1 MRRTKMAEKKKTA
14 PKKAPKKAA
23 TKKVPEQE
31 SIVAQVIM
39 PDGVVKL
46 SDGGRTSATKIGTDK
61 NTGKIFDVKVGDK
74 FVKNADG
81 SYKKA

>member
-1 MRRTKMAEKKKTA
+1 MAEKKKTA
-14 PKKAPKKAA
+14 PKKAAEKKKPS
-23 TKKVPEQE
+23 TD
-31 SIVAQVIM
+31 IVAQVIM

-61 NTGKIFDVKVGDK
+61 NTGKIFDMKVGDK